1 MLRTSGSN
9 AFYERE
15 YVANAMICDINAVI
29 GDVCANGVTMLQKLK
44 NEIFEFRLLLRS
56 VPMLIT
62 ALFIASV
69 FAMNLLANKSIS
81 LPVDWLA
88 LDCGIVVS
96 WFAFLAMD
104 VITKHFGPKAATQ
117 ISLTATCI
125 NLVFCL
131 IFFIASV
138 IPGVWGESFV
148 DGSENVIN
156 AALDGTFGG
165 TWYVL
170 LGSTLAFCVS
180 AVVNNFSNWGIG
192 KLCKKNP
199 DGIGAYILRSYV
211 STAIG
216 QFVDNIIFALVVSHF
231 FFGWSILQ
239 CVTCAMT
246 GMLVELLCE
255 ALFSPIGYRITRKW
269 KESGVGKEYLD
280 YIESKRRQSAESA
293 QKEETEQ

>member
-1 MLRTSGSN
+1 
-9 AFYERE
+9 
-15 YVANAMICDINAVI
+15 MICDINAVI

-69 FAMNLLANKSIS
+69 LAMNLLANKSIS

-131 IFFIASV
+131 IFFISSV

-216 QFVDNIIFALVVSHF
+216 QFVDNTIFALVVSHF